1 MILVDTTLWIDY
13 FSARQP
19 VLHDL
24 IADRQAAIHDLIIGE
39 LAVGDLRDRAGTL
52 YALGRIKQAQRV
64 SDREAL
70 DLIEAERLWGL
81 GLGFIDV
88 HLLASTLVTPECL
101 LWTRDKR
108 LAAEAGRLGVA
119 FSPPNH

>member
-19 VLHDL
+19 ILGEL
-24 IADRQAAIHDLIIGE
+24 IGERQAAIHDLIIGE
-39 LAVGDLRDRAGTL
+39 LAVGDLRDRPNTL
-52 YALGRIKQAQRV
+52 YALSRIKQAQRV

-70 DLIEAERLWGL
+70 DLIEVERLWGL
-81 GLGFIDV
+81 GLGFVDI

-101 LWTRDKR
+101 LWTRDKK
-108 LAAEAGRLGVA
+108 LAAEAQRLGVGYSA
-119 FSPPNH
+119 ASQ

>member
-19 VLHDL
+19 VLADL
-24 IADRQAAIHDLIIGE
+24 IGERQAGIHDLIIGE
-39 LAVGDLRDRAGTL
+39 LAVGDLRNRPNTL
-52 YALGRIKQAQRV
+52 YALSRIKQAQRV

-88 HLLASTLVTPECL
+88 HLLASTLVTPECV
-101 LWTRDKR
+101 LWTRDKK
-108 LAAEAGRLGVA
+108 LAGEAHRMGVA
-119 FSPPNH
+119 YNPPTH

>member
-19 VLHDL
+19 ILGEL
-24 IADRQAAIHDLIIGE
+24 IGERQAGIHDLIIGE
-39 LAVGDLRDRAGTL
+39 LAVGDLRDRPNTL
-52 YALGRIKQAQRV
+52 YALSRIKQAQRV

-70 DLIEAERLWGL
+70 DLIEVERLWGL
-81 GLGFIDV
+81 GLGFIDI

-101 LWTRDKR
+101 LWTRDRK
-108 LAAEAGRLGVA
+108 LAAEAHRLGVGYSA
-119 FSPPNH
+119 ASH

>member
-19 VLHDL
+19 VVDEL
-24 IADRQAAIHDLIIGE
+24 IVERQAGIHDLIIGE
-39 LAVGDLRDRAGTL
+39 LAVGDLRDRPNTL
-52 YALGRIKQAQRV
+52 YALSRIKQAQRV

-81 GLGFIDV
+81 GLGFVDV
-88 HLLASTLVTPECL
+88 HLLASTLVTAECL
-101 LWTRDKR
+101 LWTRDKT
-108 LAAEAGRLGVA
+108 LAGEARRLGV
-119 FSPPNH
+119 SYNPPSH